1 MRRSLP
7 GDKMRRMLRRT
18 RQRLRT
24 AALVVI
30 CLLFQQVALAAYLC
44 PMEQMPPE
52 TMAMAGHCDE
62 MGMAQE
68 QDNPALCEKHCS
80 PDYGVAADAA
90 KLTVPPLALPAIVM
104 MPVQVQSVS
113 GLVLQ
118 ADVPLARSDPP
129 PRLRFCSL
137 LI

>member
-1 MRRSLP
+1 
-7 GDKMRRMLRRT
+7 MRRMLRRT

-44 PMEQMPPE
+44 PMEQMPAE
-52 TMAMAGHCDE
+52 ATAMAEHCAE
-62 MGMAQE
+62 MGMAQQ
-68 QDNPALCEKHCS
+68 QDNPALCAKHCS

-90 KLTVPPLALPAIVM
+90 KLTVPPLALPAVVM
-104 MPVQVQSVS
+104 MPVQVQ
-113 GLVLQ
+113 LVAGIAIQ
-118 ADVPLARSDPP
+118 ADVPIARSDPP